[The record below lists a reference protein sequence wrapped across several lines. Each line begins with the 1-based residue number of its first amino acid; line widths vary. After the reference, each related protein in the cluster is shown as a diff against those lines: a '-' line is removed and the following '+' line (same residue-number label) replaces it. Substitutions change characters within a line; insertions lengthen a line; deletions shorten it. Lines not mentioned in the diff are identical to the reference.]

1 MIFDSKSLVDLVS
14 RFSYVGCSLMVF
26 FETGF
31 FFGIILP
38 GDTMLALLGLL
49 ASKGKIDLWLIMFLL
64 WLSAILGSMAG
75 YWQGDKLAHWV
86 EKRPDGFFF
95 THARLKKAKDFF
107 DKYGTISILVA
118 KFVPIVRNFVA
129 YVAGMTDMPVKRFLV
144 LNMIGSAIW
153 VIPFCGGGY
162 LIGRFFPEL
171 FDLILHWAILFFFVL
186 ILSVVVAYVKMKRS
200 KRA

>member
-1 MIFDSKSLVDLVS
+1 MIFDSKSLVDVVS

-95 THARLKKAKDFF
+95 THARLKKAK
-107 DKYGTISILVA
+107 
-118 KFVPIVRNFVA
+118 R
-129 YVAGMTDMPVKRFLV
+129 
-144 LNMIGSAIW
+144 
-153 VIPFCGGGY
+153 
-162 LIGRFFPEL
+162 L
-171 FDLILHWAILFFFVL
+171 F
-186 ILSVVVAYVKMKRS
+186 
-200 KRA
+200 